1 MSKAMSH
8 NIESAGTAVAYAVS
22 GTTVFLGLTEHEW
35 GIVAA
40 VVGTIGVIATFSF
53 NVWFKMKYHK

>member
-40 VVGTIGVIATFSF
+40 VVGIIGVIATLVQ
-53 NVWFKMKYHK
+53 NEVP